1 MWHKPDRNWRNLAIA
16 RQSQAGGGINTD
28 GSLTYNE
35 ENKMKMAH
43 IKALPLALALV
54 AMAGCEHMKKDQ
66 ASTDTMGRSSTTAS
80 TSDQGSATM
89 PTTPQT
95 GMQGQDMAMA
105 PNAVVVSIEPMSRES
120 AMAGS
125 STAGATG
132 SSSTATGSDQ
142 VHRVTV
148 RMDDGSMVSIVQ
160 EAAPMF
166 KSGDRVH
173 VSNNMIHQ
181 R

>member
-1 MWHKPDRNWRNLAIA
+1 
-16 RQSQAGGGINTD
+16 
-28 GSLTYNE
+28 
-35 ENKMKMAH
+35 MKNGYFR
-43 IKALPLALALV
+43 ALPLALALV
-54 AMAGCEHMKKDQ
+54 ALAGCEHMKKDQ
-66 ASTDTMGRSSTTAS
+66 AATDTMATSGATAS
-80 TSDQGSATM
+80 TSEGTAAM
-89 PTTPQT
+89 PATPQT
-95 GMQGQDMAMA
+95 AMQDQDMAMA
-105 PNAVVVSIEPMSRES
+105 PNAVVISIEPMSRES

-125 STAGATG
+125 SSGGATG
-132 SSSTATGSDQ
+132 SSKTATGSEQ

>member
-1 MWHKPDRNWRNLAIA
+1 MKNAHCR
-16 RQSQAGGGINTD
+16 TVV
-28 GSLTYNE
+28 LT
-35 ENKMKMAH
+35 
-43 IKALPLALALV
+43 LALV
-54 AMAGCEHMKKDQ
+54 ALAGCEHMKKDQ
-66 ASTDTMGRSSTTAS
+66 EGGDTMGRSNATAS
-80 TSDQGSATM
+80 TSPMQSSEQGMQSQSA
-89 PTTPQT
+89 QE
-95 GMQGQDMAMA
+95 GMQQGQDMAMA
-105 PNAVVVSIEPMSRES
+105 PNATVVSIEPMARES

-125 STAGATG
+125 SSAGATG

-173 VSNNMIHQ
+173 VSNNMIQQ

>member
-1 MWHKPDRNWRNLAIA
+1 MRFA
-16 RQSQAGGGINTD
+16 T
-28 GSLTYNE
+28 
-35 ENKMKMAH
+35 MKV
-43 IKALPLALALV
+43 LPLALALV
-54 AMAGCEHMKKDQ
+54 ALAGCESMKKDQ
-66 ASTDTMGRSSTTAS
+66 AGTDTMGRSSSTAS
-80 TSDQGSATM
+80 TSSIQDQGSAT
-89 PTTPQT
+89 
-95 GMQGQDMAMA
+95 GMQSGQGGMQQGQDMAMA

-125 STAGATG
+125 SSAGTTG

-160 EAAPMF
+160 EAAPTF

-173 VSNNMIHQ
+173 VANNMIYQ

>member
-1 MWHKPDRNWRNLAIA
+1 
-16 RQSQAGGGINTD
+16 
-28 GSLTYNE
+28 
-35 ENKMKMAH
+35 MKTAH
-43 IKALPLALALV
+43 GKALALALALV
-54 AMAGCEHMKKDQ
+54 ALAGCENMKRDQ
-66 ASTDTMGRSSTTAS
+66 AGTDTMGRTSATAS
-80 TSDQGSATM
+80 TAPAQSSGQDMATGTTAPSTQGA
-89 PTTPQT
+89 
-95 GMQGQDMAMA
+95 MQGQDMAMA
-105 PNAVVVSIEPMSRES
+105 PNAVVVSIEPMARES
-120 AMAGS
+120 AMGS

-160 EAAPMF
+160 EAAPTF

-173 VSNNMIHQ
+173 VSNNMIQQ

>member
-1 MWHKPDRNWRNLAIA
+1 M
-16 RQSQAGGGINTD
+16 
-28 GSLTYNE
+28 
-35 ENKMKMAH
+35 MKAM
-43 IKALPLALALV
+43 IKALPVALAVV
-54 AMAGCEHMKKDQ
+54 ALTGCEHMKKDQ
-66 ASTDTMGRSSTTAS
+66 SSTDTMGRSETTAS
-80 TSDQGSATM
+80 MPAA
-89 PTTPQT
+89 PTTPTTDQGMAAGTSEPT

-105 PNAVVVSIEPMSRES
+105 PNAVVISIEPMSRES

-125 STAGATG
+125 SSAGATG

-142 VHRVTV
+142 VHRVSV
-148 RMDDGSMVSIVQ
+148 RMDDGSMVVIVQ
-160 EAAPMF
+160 EAMPTF

>member
-1 MWHKPDRNWRNLAIA
+1 
-16 RQSQAGGGINTD
+16 
-28 GSLTYNE
+28 
-35 ENKMKMAH
+35 MKMAH

-80 TSDQGSATM
+80 TSDQATM

-160 EAAPMF
+160 EAAPTF

-173 VSNNMIHQ
+173 VSNNMIQQ

>member
-1 MWHKPDRNWRNLAIA
+1 MKIA
-16 RQSQAGGGINTD
+16 
-28 GSLTYNE
+28 LTR
-35 ENKMKMAH
+35 
-43 IKALPLALALV
+43 ALPLALALV
-54 AMAGCEHMKKDQ
+54 ALAGCEHMKKDQ
-66 ASTDTMGRSSTTAS
+66 ASSDTMGRSSATAS
-80 TSDQGSATM
+80 TSMQSSG
-89 PTTPQT
+89 QT
-95 GMQGQDMAMA
+95 AAQTSQAGMQGDMAMA

-120 AMAGS
+120 ASMGS
-125 STAGATG
+125 SAAGTTG
-132 SSSTATGSDQ
+132 SSRTATGSDQ

>member
-1 MWHKPDRNWRNLAIA
+1 MKIA
-16 RQSQAGGGINTD
+16 
-28 GSLTYNE
+28 Y
-35 ENKMKMAH
+35 

-54 AMAGCEHMKKDQ
+54 ALAGCEHMRKDQ
-66 ASTDTMGRSSTTAS
+66 AGTDTMGRSSATAS
-80 TSDQGSATM
+80 TSATQSSSQGTATGA
-89 PTTPQT
+89 QA
-95 GMQGQDMAMA
+95 GMHGDMAMA

-120 AMAGS
+120 AMTGS
-125 STAGATG
+125 SSTGATG